1 MKGGKNDVTEV
12 KASHWTVV
20 TGSQEGGEVEVE
32 VLTENDGM
40 RQDQVHVGGK
50 DDKINGWIDGVAV

>member
-1 MKGGKNDVTEV
+1 M
-12 KASHWTVV
+12 A
-20 TGSQEGGEVEVE
+20 GEVEVE